1 MRPLSLRLLTA
12 ALAGLPVAAAAQGTL
27 STQGL
32 GYPGGQHSTRS
43 LATGGALGEVDP
55 YSAINPS
62 SIFGLGGSTLY
73 FQAEPEYRTLQ
84 SGSNK
89 ETATIARYPLMA
101 ASVPFGTSWMAGIGV
116 SNLLDRSFKTVTR
129 ALQTAGTTTVGSTNS
144 FSSDGAIGDVR
155 LALAWAPQSWLR
167 LGIAGH
173 AITGDNRLSSSQV
186 FDDSTRFATLRD
198 TSTVSYVGSAYSGG
212 FQLQTPGGFNLA
224 ASYRRGGSLSI
235 KRADTTLR
243 TGHVPDRLAVSAA
256 FVGIRGTTIAV
267 RSAKDSWSNM
277 SSLVTQGTP
286 ISDSWDTSVGADV
299 LGPALFGNVLQLRA
313 GGRQRTLPF
322 GLPPLFLGGDVLT
335 RPASDVKERSYAFGA
350 GTLLARGRATLDVTG
365 NHATRTSTGT
375 GLTESAWTLSVG
387 IMVRP

>member
-12 ALAGLPVAAAAQGTL
+12 ALLGLPVAAGAQGTL

-32 GYPGGQHSTRS
+32 GYPGGQLSTRS

-73 FQAEPEYRTLQ
+73 FQAEPEYRTLH
-84 SGSNK
+84 SGASS
-89 ETATIARYPLMA
+89 ERSTIARYPLVS
-101 ASVPFGTSWMAGIGV
+101 ASVPLAPSWMAGIGV

-129 ALQTAGTTTVGSTNS
+129 SIQTAGTTTVGSTNT

-167 LGIAGH
+167 VGVAGH
-173 AITGDNRLSSSQV
+173 AITGDNRLNSTQV
-186 FDDSTRFATLRD
+186 FDDTTFAALSD
-198 TSTVSYVGSAYSGG
+198 TTTVTYVGSAYSAG
-212 FQLQTPGGFNLA
+212 FQIQAPAGLALA
-224 ASYRRGGSLSI
+224 ASYRRGGALSV
-235 KRADTTLR
+235 KHADTTLR
-243 TGHVPDRLAVSAA
+243 TGNVPDRIGLSAA
-256 FVGIRGTTIAV
+256 YVGVRGTTIAV
-267 RSAKDSWSNM
+267 RTAKDKWSNM
-277 SSLVTQGTP
+277 SGLVSPGTP
-286 ISDSWDTSVGADV
+286 ISESWDTSVGADV
-299 LGPALFGNVLQLRA
+299 PGPSLFGNYLQLRA

-322 GLPPLFLGGDVLT
+322 GVPAQFTGGGTVLL
-335 RPASDVKERSYAFGA
+335 RPASEVKERSYAFGV

-365 NHATRTSTGT
+365 NHASRTSPGI